1 MSVGLF
7 DYDRRNRSESDE
19 HPKGRMATLHINRF
33 KSCQTDV
40 GALSYSLDTEIN
52 EGTFLLIQI
61 FVRFF
66 KQFRLEKYSIIPS
79 DDFDIE
85 QYLLT
90 VHNETIRFCG

>member
-7 DYDRRNRSESDE
+7 DYDRRNRSKSDE

-40 GALSYSLDTEIN
+40 SALSYSLDTEIN
-52 EGTFLLIQI
+52 EGTFLHILII
-61 FVRFF
+61 VFF
-66 KQFRLEKYSIIPS
+66 SNNFILEKYSIIPS
-79 DDFDIE
+79 DNFDIE